1 MTAVHG
7 TCTAFAGDILMPV
20 GGFDN
25 ISTEFALYGVLDDFH
40 HTYLLTEGFV
50 MCFLSLGAIHC
61 MLTVSK

>member
-1 MTAVHG
+1 MTAIHG

-20 GGFDN
+20 GRFNDFAA
-25 ISTEFALYGVLDDFH
+25 EFTLYGVFDDFH

-50 MCFLSLGAIHC
+50 VCFLSLGAIHC